1 MDGLLIIVQLV
12 LGALG
17 VVGVAASEPSLWTTQ
32 VMRVIIGLVITV
44 IVAQVPAKNIVKLSP
59 YAYLGVLFLLVLTLF
74 IGISPEGSSSRR
86 WLAIGG
92 FTLQPSEL
100 MKVTVIAYLTG
111 FFYNHL
117 GNWQIWRPMLMLGLA
132 AGTIVAEP
140 DVSTALFVFL
150 LAFVMMIAAGTTLVR
165 LFSISITAALIAV
178 IFAGPYLSQYSY
190 IGERLGGYFDF
201 RGERIDARGSS
212 YQAVQAQ
219 RSLLRAGITGIG
231 PGRPVYVPEADTDM
245 VVISLGQ
252 SLGLLGV
259 ATLFALYFVIAA
271 RGIEVASSITGP
283 GALLSVGATIYISL
297 QAGLNLLVA
306 SGLVPITGIP
316 LPFVSY
322 GFNSLISVSIA
333 MGFIHSAAREANQAG
348 VVSEVSA

>member
-17 VVGVAASEPSLWTTQ
+17 IVGVAASEPSLWTSQ
-32 VMRVIIGLVITV
+32 LMRVAIGLVITV
-44 IVAQVPAKNIVKLSP
+44 IVAQIPSKNVVKLSP
-59 YAYLGVLFLLVLTLF
+59 YAYLGVLFLLILTLF

-100 MKVTVIAYLTG
+100 MKVTVVAYLTG

-117 GNWQIWRPMLMLGLA
+117 GDWQIWRPMLVLGLA
-132 AGTIVAEP
+132 AGAIVAEP

-150 LAFVMMIAAGTTLVR
+150 LAFVIMIAAGTTLVR
-165 LFSISITAALIAV
+165 LFSLSITAALIAV
-178 IFAGPYLSQYSY
+178 VFAGPYLSQYSY

-201 RGERIDARGSS
+201 RGEQADARGSS

-219 RSLLRAGITGIG
+219 RSLMRAGVVGVG

-245 VVISLGQ
+245 VVISIGHA
-252 SLGLLGV
+252 LGLLGV

-271 RGIEVASSITGP
+271 RGIAVASSVTGP
-283 GALLSVGATIYISL
+283 GALLSVGATIYICL
-297 QAGLNLLVA
+297 QAGLNLMVA
-306 SGLVPITGIP
+306 SGLVPVTGIP

-333 MGFIHSAAREANQAG
+333 MGFIHSAAREIDQEGAPA
-348 VVSEVSA
+348 EVSA